1 MVIARLIFDACLKF
15 VLNSE
20 VSFVMIMSSVVE
32 AWLQSVWKLNS
43 KRKDVIARWDYA
55 ILKAAAN
62 EGHMQY
68 LVLLLLSMRVFS
80 PLFLEFYFLH
90 SYEFNHKLA

>member
-20 VSFVMIMSSVVE
+20 VSFVLIMSFVVE

-43 KRKDVIARWDYA
+43 KRKDVITRWDYA

-62 EGHMQY
+62 DGHMQY
-68 LVLLLLSMRVFS
+68 LVLLLLNTF
-80 PLFLEFYFLH
+80 FLEFYFLH
-90 SYEFNHKLA
+90 SYEFNHKPA